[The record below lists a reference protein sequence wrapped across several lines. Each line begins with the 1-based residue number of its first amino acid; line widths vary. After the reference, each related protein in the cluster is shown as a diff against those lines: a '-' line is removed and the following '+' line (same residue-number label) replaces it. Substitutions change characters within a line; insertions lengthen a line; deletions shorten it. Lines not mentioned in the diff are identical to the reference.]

1 MYSPSSSP
9 RKGPFGS
16 NKGSP
21 RKNLLSPSDVTP
33 FSWKI
38 TKSAYIQLALSL
50 LCSLFFNGPDGLNI
64 FGNELLSQTNG
75 IIPMSVPM
83 DRRKGDGGGCTV
95 GDIPLSR
102 RSNLNQNSASR
113 PRTQSLIPLGKSH
126 SVGSGGIQR
135 IRPTGSAGGEG
146 SLGGI
151 LSGKSVREYDET
163 LRDLQRDNFNLKLR
177 IYFLEER
184 MGHGDGI
191 NFSSDKNSEDSMIEL
206 KMTCERLKYDI
217 NEKSE
222 LLQEARFAIE
232 DLENQLHNVSEKR
245 EKEKKSME
253 EKLKSLECE
262 LKDACN
268 LTYRLNNNNNIPS
281 KRDPSNHPSFFNS
294 PVHKRV
300 VSSGEE
306 FGDSDDSLLRE
317 VEIEMRRKVNFEG
330 PIGLPLPVVLEN
342 KEKEEVVGR
351 QQELE
356 DNVERLNKVIKETDK
371 CLRNAQNVVAARVV
385 EIEGLKSQLQDRD
398 TQIHDMKIMNE
409 KLQKSDHAKE
419 LEIEDLKL
427 KRDETLELLDKAKVD
442 LESEIMKYDKGLRR
456 KERII
461 KESDNDRNDFG
472 LTTCVVTPTT
482 SNIIPNQ
489 HQPMNEGNEN
499 SGNKWGLN
507 VVTQSLHIPP
517 NSKNAIPT
525 WEVKKLREDIRI
537 LRDFLKIRVHEK
549 KNLLSQIAELNK
561 RITMSR
567 RSSLSSTFQA
577 NTPPPLREIT
587 NISCQT
593 EEISSAGSHE
603 RNTLKAQLYAIADK
617 LRNVERSSLE
627 TDKIVSDLRN
637 IAANLNMAHRERRES
652 HYSDSSSDWTGGL
665 PDPSLIM
672 PYLEF
677 DDGGRNGDDER
688 VYSLSNGRLNDP
700 KKFSIYSMLE
710 QFQPT
715 DVDEHCEGSPLHQ
728 SMESLS
734 MHEPAILSED
744 SWSQPDVS
752 EARNRMGIPPL
763 TIAATTTTNNSNNCT
778 LSKFNNNSSVVLHL
792 GLDDEKESDLN
803 ISQRTA
809 NHKSFYALEYTTQNL
824 SNSDKEESSTY
835 YLEYSDESTTRRHI
849 IMESG
854 LDDDDVDDDTSKSLV
869 AEECIMGNCL
879 KENLARIKIVMD
891 SLSYE
896 IDSTNSID
904 SDVTDEEDDIIEGE
918 IRDRNFMIHSNITG
932 MNELKNINIK
942 VCYSCSERISKEL
955 QNSLRRS
962 NTLLKY
968 STSTI
973 RRLKRII
980 RHHEIHSEKSRDELN
995 YTMNT
1000 LSELESSLLD
1010 VRNKSEETENLLRNQ
1025 LEVKL
1030 KELEYKNK
1038 ETQNIKTKL
1047 NENYNLVAQLSSENL
1062 SLSREKTRLE
1072 ESLLCF
1078 QKIESSPE
1086 HCKKQYPLEKMNSS
1100 YRPLTNDSNGC
1111 WSMPQ
1116 SKNTKIRSSNLR
1128 SSPETSS
1135 SFDFLSEN
1143 ASKNLNSF
1151 SVSKSNNANINNN
1164 NIVVPV
1170 TPPPL
1175 RLHRIGSRSSLRKKN
1190 QNRNSCIISEAE
1202 ECTNSIGK
1210 MKETGKHFSSIGN
1223 LSGTSDI
1230 SSPDLGVDMSSSDP
1244 FSSLERR
1251 CLSNSDTIGSIMHEN
1266 YQLRRENKQLIEKL
1280 SRPISNFKD
1289 TMD

>member
-33 FSWKI
+33 FS
-38 TKSAYIQLALSL
+38 
-50 LCSLFFNGPDGLNI
+50 FNGPDGLNI

-95 GDIPLSR
+95 GDTPLSR
-102 RSNLNQNSASR
+102 RSNLNQNSESR

-245 EKEKKSME
+245 EKEKKVNGG
-253 EKLKSLECE
+253 KTQVIRVRIKGCV
-262 LKDACN
+262 
-268 LTYRLNNNNNIPS
+268 
-281 KRDPSNHPSFFNS
+281 

-317 VEIEMRRKVNFEG
+317 KIRK
-330 PIGLPLPVVLEN
+330 
-342 KEKEEVVGR
+342 KEEVVGR

-587 NISCQT
+587 NIS
-593 EEISSAGSHE
+593 
-603 RNTLKAQLYAIADK
+603 YK

-763 TIAATTTTNNSNNCT
+763 TIAATTTTNNRVG
-778 LSKFNNNSSVVLHL
+778 SKYFSKN
-792 GLDDEKESDLN
+792 GK
-803 ISQRTA
+803 SQI
-809 NHKSFYALEYTTQNL
+809 
-824 SNSDKEESSTY
+824 
-835 YLEYSDESTTRRHI
+835 YSDESTTRRHI

-918 IRDRNFMIHSNITG
+918 IRDRI
-932 MNELKNINIK
+932 
-942 VCYSCSERISKEL
+942 
-955 QNSLRRS
+955 LRRS

-1062 SLSREKTRLE
+1062 SLSREK
-1072 ESLLCF
+1072 
-1078 QKIESSPE
+1078 
-1086 HCKKQYPLEKMNSS
+1086 N
-1100 YRPLTNDSNGC
+1100 
-1111 WSMPQ
+1111 
-1116 SKNTKIRSSNLR
+1116 
-1128 SSPETSS
+1128 
-1135 SFDFLSEN
+1135 
-1143 ASKNLNSF
+1143 
-1151 SVSKSNNANINNN
+1151 
-1164 NIVVPV
+1164 
-1170 TPPPL
+1170 
-1175 RLHRIGSRSSLRKKN
+1175 
-1190 QNRNSCIISEAE
+1190 EA
-1202 ECTNSIGK
+1202 
-1210 MKETGKHFSSIGN
+1210 
-1223 LSGTSDI
+1223 
-1230 SSPDLGVDMSSSDP
+1230 
-1244 FSSLERR
+1244 
-1251 CLSNSDTIGSIMHEN
+1251 
-1266 YQLRRENKQLIEKL
+1266 
-1280 SRPISNFKD
+1280 
-1289 TMD
+1289 

>member
-33 FSWKI
+33 FS
-38 TKSAYIQLALSL
+38 
-50 LCSLFFNGPDGLNI
+50 FNGPDGLNI

-809 NHKSFYALEYTTQNL
+809 NQ
-824 SNSDKEESSTY
+824 
-835 YLEYSDESTTRRHI
+835 
-849 IMESG
+849 
-854 LDDDDVDDDTSKSLV
+854 
-869 AEECIMGNCL
+869 ECIMGNCL

>member
-33 FSWKI
+33 FS
-38 TKSAYIQLALSL
+38 
-50 LCSLFFNGPDGLNI
+50 FNGPDGLNI

-461 KESDNDRNDFG
+461 KDLSYEVEIKNKKVQELQTKLKIRSLDALEKDILSKDEESDNDRNDFG

-809 NHKSFYALEYTTQNL
+809 NQ
-824 SNSDKEESSTY
+824 
-835 YLEYSDESTTRRHI
+835 
-849 IMESG
+849 
-854 LDDDDVDDDTSKSLV
+854 
-869 AEECIMGNCL
+869 ECIMGNCL

>member
-33 FSWKI
+33 FS
-38 TKSAYIQLALSL
+38 
-50 LCSLFFNGPDGLNI
+50 FNGPDGLNI

-95 GDIPLSR
+95 GDTPLSR
-102 RSNLNQNSASR
+102 RSNLNQNSESR

-245 EKEKKSME
+245 EKEKKVNGG
-253 EKLKSLECE
+253 KTQVIRVRIKGCV
-262 LKDACN
+262 
-268 LTYRLNNNNNIPS
+268 
-281 KRDPSNHPSFFNS
+281 

-317 VEIEMRRKVNFEG
+317 KIRK
-330 PIGLPLPVVLEN
+330 
-342 KEKEEVVGR
+342 KEEVVGR

-461 KESDNDRNDFG
+461 KDLSYEVEIKNKKVQELQTKLKIRSLDALEKDILSKDEESDNDRNDFG

-587 NISCQT
+587 NIS
-593 EEISSAGSHE
+593 
-603 RNTLKAQLYAIADK
+603 YK

-763 TIAATTTTNNSNNCT
+763 TIAATTTTNNRVGSKYFSKNGKSRMYHGK
-778 LSKFNNNSSVVLHL
+778 LS
-792 GLDDEKESDLN
+792 
-803 ISQRTA
+803 
-809 NHKSFYALEYTTQNL
+809 
-824 SNSDKEESSTY
+824 
-835 YLEYSDESTTRRHI
+835 
-849 IMESG
+849 
-854 LDDDDVDDDTSKSLV
+854 
-869 AEECIMGNCL
+869 
-879 KENLARIKIVMD
+879 
-891 SLSYE
+891 
-896 IDSTNSID
+896 
-904 SDVTDEEDDIIEGE
+904 EGE
-918 IRDRNFMIHSNITG
+918 PCSNQDWT
-932 MNELKNINIK
+932 

-1062 SLSREKTRLE
+1062 SLSREK
-1072 ESLLCF
+1072 
-1078 QKIESSPE
+1078 
-1086 HCKKQYPLEKMNSS
+1086 N
-1100 YRPLTNDSNGC
+1100 
-1111 WSMPQ
+1111 
-1116 SKNTKIRSSNLR
+1116 
-1128 SSPETSS
+1128 
-1135 SFDFLSEN
+1135 
-1143 ASKNLNSF
+1143 
-1151 SVSKSNNANINNN
+1151 
-1164 NIVVPV
+1164 
-1170 TPPPL
+1170 
-1175 RLHRIGSRSSLRKKN
+1175 
-1190 QNRNSCIISEAE
+1190 EA
-1202 ECTNSIGK
+1202 
-1210 MKETGKHFSSIGN
+1210 
-1223 LSGTSDI
+1223 
-1230 SSPDLGVDMSSSDP
+1230 
-1244 FSSLERR
+1244 
-1251 CLSNSDTIGSIMHEN
+1251 
-1266 YQLRRENKQLIEKL
+1266 
-1280 SRPISNFKD
+1280 
-1289 TMD
+1289 

>member
-1 MYSPSSSP
+1 
-9 RKGPFGS
+9 
-16 NKGSP
+16 
-21 RKNLLSPSDVTP
+21 
-33 FSWKI
+33 
-38 TKSAYIQLALSL
+38 
-50 LCSLFFNGPDGLNI
+50 
-64 FGNELLSQTNG
+64 
-75 IIPMSVPM
+75 MSVPM

-809 NHKSFYALEYTTQNL
+809 NQ
-824 SNSDKEESSTY
+824 
-835 YLEYSDESTTRRHI
+835 
-849 IMESG
+849 
-854 LDDDDVDDDTSKSLV
+854 
-869 AEECIMGNCL
+869 ECIMGNCL

>member
-1 MYSPSSSP
+1 MYI
-9 RKGPFGS
+9 K
-16 NKGSP
+16 
-21 RKNLLSPSDVTP
+21 L
-33 FSWKI
+33 
-38 TKSAYIQLALSL
+38 
-50 LCSLFFNGPDGLNI
+50 
-64 FGNELLSQTNG
+64 
-75 IIPMSVPM
+75 
-83 DRRKGDGGGCTV
+83 
-95 GDIPLSR
+95 
-102 RSNLNQNSASR
+102 
-113 PRTQSLIPLGKSH
+113 
-126 SVGSGGIQR
+126 
-135 IRPTGSAGGEG
+135 
-146 SLGGI
+146 
-151 LSGKSVREYDET
+151 T
-163 LRDLQRDNFNLKLR
+163 L
-177 IYFLEER
+177 
-184 MGHGDGI
+184 
-191 NFSSDKNSEDSMIEL
+191 
-206 KMTCERLKYDI
+206 TYDI
-217 NEKSE
+217 
-222 LLQEARFAIE
+222 I
-232 DLENQLHNVSEKR
+232 
-245 EKEKKSME
+245 
-253 EKLKSLECE
+253 
-262 LKDACN
+262 
-268 LTYRLNNNNNIPS
+268 Y
-281 KRDPSNHPSFFNS
+281 
-294 PVHKRV
+294 
-300 VSSGEE
+300 
-306 FGDSDDSLLRE
+306 
-317 VEIEMRRKVNFEG
+317 
-330 PIGLPLPVVLEN
+330 
-342 KEKEEVVGR
+342 
-351 QQELE
+351 
-356 DNVERLNKVIKETDK
+356 
-371 CLRNAQNVVAARVV
+371 
-385 EIEGLKSQLQDRD
+385 
-398 TQIHDMKIMNE
+398 KI
-409 KLQKSDHAKE
+409 LIFS
-419 LEIEDLKL
+419 
-427 KRDETLELLDKAKVD
+427 
-442 LESEIMKYDKGLRR
+442 
-456 KERII
+456 
-461 KESDNDRNDFG
+461 
-472 LTTCVVTPTT
+472 
-482 SNIIPNQ
+482 
-489 HQPMNEGNEN
+489 
-499 SGNKWGLN
+499 
-507 VVTQSLHIPP
+507 HIF
-517 NSKNAIPT
+517 T
-525 WEVKKLREDIRI
+525 
-537 LRDFLKIRVHEK
+537 
-549 KNLLSQIAELNK
+549 
-561 RITMSR
+561 
-567 RSSLSSTFQA
+567 
-577 NTPPPLREIT
+577 
-587 NISCQT
+587 
-593 EEISSAGSHE
+593 
-603 RNTLKAQLYAIADK
+603 
-617 LRNVERSSLE
+617 
-627 TDKIVSDLRN
+627 
-637 IAANLNMAHRERRES
+637 
-652 HYSDSSSDWTGGL
+652 
-665 PDPSLIM
+665 
-672 PYLEF
+672 
-677 DDGGRNGDDER
+677 
-688 VYSLSNGRLNDP
+688 
-700 KKFSIYSMLE
+700 
-710 QFQPT
+710 
-715 DVDEHCEGSPLHQ
+715 
-728 SMESLS
+728 
-734 MHEPAILSED
+734 
-744 SWSQPDVS
+744 
-752 EARNRMGIPPL
+752 
-763 TIAATTTTNNSNNCT
+763 
-778 LSKFNNNSSVVLHL
+778 
-792 GLDDEKESDLN
+792 
-803 ISQRTA
+803 
-809 NHKSFYALEYTTQNL
+809 
-824 SNSDKEESSTY
+824 
-835 YLEYSDESTTRRHI
+835 
-849 IMESG
+849 
-854 LDDDDVDDDTSKSLV
+854 
-869 AEECIMGNCL
+869 EECIMGNCL